1 MVDKT
6 KGAVG
11 DGLDHKVEEQEPV
24 QAKVVLIGGTA
35 VGKTSIFLRV
45 INQDFIDE
53 QITTLTAYY
62 RSKLMSVPGY
72 DRKIKINLWDT
83 AGQEKFM
90 SLTSQYVK
98 GAQGVILVYDT
109 TYSESL
115 DSIKEWHKLLCD
127 IIDPENL
134 VIALVGNKCDDINRQ
149 EVALRDA
156 KKVKDEIKAQIF
168 HECSAKD
175 NINIDKLFDDMAKLL
190 MQKVASVSVF
200 VF

>member
-1 MVDKT
+1 
-6 KGAVG
+6 
-11 DGLDHKVEEQEPV
+11 
-24 QAKVVLIGGTA
+24 
-35 VGKTSIFLRV
+35 
-45 INQDFIDE
+45 
-53 QITTLTAYY
+53 
-62 RSKLMSVPGY
+62 
-72 DRKIKINLWDT
+72 
-83 AGQEKFM
+83 M

-115 DSIKEWHKLLCD
+115 DQVKDWFKLLSD
-127 IIDPENL
+127 IIDPESL

-175 NINIDKLFDDMAKLL
+175 NINIDKLFEDMAKLL
-190 MQKVASVSVF
+190 MQKHATVSPSSPQS
-200 VF
+200 